1 MKAWLSTAPGGPET
15 LKLLEIPAPAARK
28 DEVLVRTHT
37 LIIQD
42 KYQLKPSARSHQAV
56 SW

>member
-15 LKLLEIPAPAARK
+15 LNLLEIPAPAARK
-28 DEVLVRTHT
+28 GEVLVRTRAVGLNFPDT

-42 KYQLKPSARSHQAV
+42 KYQLPL
-56 SW
+56 